1 MEIRLL
7 LVDDE
12 DLTREG
18 LLHYVEWGNLGI
30 THIKAASN
38 GIQAL
43 KIAADFEP
51 DILLTDIRMPHM
63 SGIELAHEIRKRAPS
78 CHILFISGYAEK
90 EYLKSAI
97 TLKVDAYIDK
107 PATPDNVSLAVAR
120 TAEAINRE
128 REKSRLDML
137 RTRNLG
143 RAEGCPD
150 IDSKAD

>member
-43 KIAADFEP
+43 KIASEFEP
-51 DILLTDIRMPHM
+51 AFFLRISVFRIFPAFSFPHKAESTLPPSIFLL
-63 SGIELAHEIRKRAPS
+63 LAAIPKKEI
-78 CHILFISGYAEK
+78 
-90 EYLKSAI
+90 
-97 TLKVDAYIDK
+97 
-107 PATPDNVSLAVAR
+107 
-120 TAEAINRE
+120 
-128 REKSRLDML
+128 
-137 RTRNLG
+137 
-143 RAEGCPD
+143 
-150 IDSKAD
+150 

>member
-43 KIAADFEP
+43 KIASEFEP

-63 SGIELAHEIRKRAPS
+63 SGIELAHEVRKHSPS
-78 CHILFISGYAEK
+78 CHILFISGYAKK
-90 EYLKSAI
+90 EYLKFHTCSF
-97 TLKVDAYIDK
+97 
-107 PATPDNVSLAVAR
+107 P
-120 TAEAINRE
+120 
-128 REKSRLDML
+128 L
-137 RTRNLG
+137 RPGSCLQ
-143 RAEGCPD
+143 
-150 IDSKAD
+150 

>member
-43 KIAADFEP
+43 KIASEFEP

-63 SGIELAHEIRKRAPS
+63 SGILPTKSESTFPPAIFYLSAAMRKKN
-78 CHILFISGYAEK
+78 I
-90 EYLKSAI
+90 
-97 TLKVDAYIDK
+97 
-107 PATPDNVSLAVAR
+107 
-120 TAEAINRE
+120 
-128 REKSRLDML
+128 
-137 RTRNLG
+137 
-143 RAEGCPD
+143 
-150 IDSKAD
+150 